1 MSRRKS
7 LCSWLCLLVSM
18 TLLACGGR
26 VALAFHAYR
35 DLLVS
40 STSKVDPKQPD
51 TIAARTQF
59 TNRGGASLQLT
70 ANLRAARQLKFPGAT
85 FSVKLQPGETATWT
99 WSFTAPTGFTREVLT
114 GEIAI
119 DGKTERDLLVAV
131 QGGDTM
137 QGDVAVNIPGKVRKF
152 IDPIPERA
160 RVVATFSPR
169 LRQSVLA
176 QIAETT
182 AAQPKSAMTL
192 GEKGVTR
199 YSVQVPGLPAPPAGK
214 EALAYW
220 SGLNTLTAPQKEL
233 VAALSDLQRV
243 FKIKTGA
250 VLPIRTSGEGPA
262 IRLRQTDLGTAA
274 KGLQDAYRLHTEG
287 ADVVIDAQELDGLR
301 NGIYGLLTDHLDCH
315 WFTPGDLGEEIGIP
329 ADRAI
334 RIPAI
339 SEVRGSRWTSAS
351 GTIRNRAMVNRGRA
365 NFGHA
370 WYSFVNNQEYP
381 YEKFP
386 EYYARDRSGKLR
398 KRDTGHTFTNF
409 CSTNPEV
416 IAIVAKKVNAF
427 FDKNPEA
434 IVASLDPNDYAPM
447 CLCDRCLT
455 LDKKYGQ
462 TKEDGTQVADR
473 VLHFS
478 KEIYDRLEPRFKNR
492 YLGILVYGFQMDPP
506 ISAKGHPHHM
516 GMICDMF
523 WTYDHSRPWTDPSS
537 PRNAVFRQQLK
548 AWGSA
553 LSQLGYYEY
562 IGNADFFGPWGLVY
576 KIRED
581 LPAFRAVGG
590 TFLQPEVQTLYATQ
604 GLNHYISD
612 RLSWDIDA
620 DVDVLLE
627 ELFTRF
633 YGPAAGPMRAYWMA
647 IEQHYNLA
655 RQGSRLEQRLY
666 AQPSDWDDLD
676 KILQEAQKLTANLPP
691 EQKRFADRVQ
701 FTRDGL
707 EYGRLTDEYQR
718 LYDRKS
724 ADHKAAIAFLKE
736 HGKRMNEI
744 AKKYGASD
752 AYWPPLAPGWA
763 IPTYDSDNLLAKHQK
778 ALAEPSKGK

>member
-1 MSRRKS
+1 
-7 LCSWLCLLVSM
+7 M

-35 DLLVS
+35 ELLVS
-40 STSKVDPKQPD
+40 STSTVDPRQQD

-59 TNRGGASLQLT
+59 TNRGAVSVQLT

-85 FSVKLQPGETATWT
+85 YSVKLQPGETAIWT
-99 WSFTAPTGFTREVLT
+99 WSFTAPAGFSREVLS

-131 QGGDTM
+131 QGGDPLT
-137 QGDVAVNIPGKVRKF
+137 GGVPANLDKGLRKH
-152 IDPIPERA
+152 IDPITERA

-169 LRQSVLA
+169 QRQSVVA
-176 QIAETT
+176 QIAKTK
-182 AAQPKSAMTL
+182 AAQPMPALTL
-192 GEKGVTR
+192 AEMGTTR
-199 YSVQVPGLPAPPAGK
+199 YSVQVQVLPAPPTGQ

-220 SGLNTLTAPQKEL
+220 AGLKTLTPPQRDL

-243 FKIKTGA
+243 FRIKTGA
-250 VLPIRTSGEGPA
+250 MLPIRTSGEGPA
-262 IRLRQTDLGTAA
+262 IRLRLTDLGTAA

-287 ADVVIDAQELDGLR
+287 ADIVIDAQDLDGLR

-315 WFTPGDLGEEIGIP
+315 WFAPGELGEEVGIP
-329 ADRAI
+329 PDRAL
-334 RIPAI
+334 RLAAI
-339 SEVRGSRWTSAS
+339 SELRGSRWTSAS
-351 GTIRNRAMVNRGRA
+351 GSIRNRAMVNRGRA

-370 WYSFVNNQEYP
+370 WYSYVNAQEYP

-386 EYYARDRSGKLR
+386 EYYARDRSGKIR
-398 KRDTGHTFTNF
+398 KRDTGETFTNF
-409 CSTNPEV
+409 CSTNPDV
-416 IAIVAKKVNAF
+416 IAIVARKVNAF
-427 FDKNPEA
+427 FHKNPDA
-434 IVASLDPNDYAPM
+434 IIASLDPNDYAPM
-447 CLCDRCLT
+447 CLCDRCLA

-462 TKEDGTQVADR
+462 KKEDGTQVADR
-473 VLHFS
+473 LLHFS

-523 WTYDHSRPWTDPSS
+523 WTYDHSRPWNDPTS
-537 PRNAVFRQQLK
+537 PRNEVFRKQLK
-548 AWGSA
+548 AWGGA

-562 IGNADFFGPWGLVY
+562 TGNAEFFGPWGIVY

-581 LPAFRAVGG
+581 LPAFRVLGG
-590 TFLQPEVQTLYATQ
+590 TFLSPEAQAFYATQ
-604 GLNHYISD
+604 GLNLYISD

-627 ELFTRF
+627 ELFARF
-633 YGPAAGPMRAYWMA
+633 YGPAADPMRAYWMA
-647 IEQHYNLA
+647 IEREYSLA
-655 RQGSRLEQRLY
+655 RQGSRLERRLY
-666 AQPSDWDDLD
+666 SQPSDWDEL
-676 KILQEAQKLTANLPP
+676 KNHLQEAVKRTSNLPA

-707 EYGRLTDEYQR
+707 EYAMLTSEYQNR
-718 LYDRKS
+718 FEQKS
-724 ADHKAAIAFLKE
+724 VDHAAAIAFLKQ
-736 HGKRMNEI
+736 HGTRMSEI
-744 AKKYGASD
+744 AKKYASGNG
-752 AYWPPLAPGWA
+752 YWPPLAPEWA
-763 IPTYDSDNLLAKHQK
+763 IATYNSESLLIKHQK
-778 ALAEPSKGK
+778 ALTEVSKSK